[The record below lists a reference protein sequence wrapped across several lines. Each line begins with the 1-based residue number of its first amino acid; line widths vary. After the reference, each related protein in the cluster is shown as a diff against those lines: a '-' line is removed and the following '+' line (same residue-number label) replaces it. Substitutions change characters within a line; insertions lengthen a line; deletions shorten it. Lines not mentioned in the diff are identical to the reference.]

1 MNLVSHEL
9 RRNPFPVYE
18 QIRSASPVLR
28 DPASGAWMLFDYAG
42 VKRALH
48 DHDAFSSSMEFA
60 GRQSPAWFIFFDPT
74 RHTKLR
80 GLIMRAFTPRSIASL
95 EPFIRD
101 LSRELI
107 DQTIERGQMDLAED
121 YAIPLPMIV
130 IAEMLGIEASDRSR
144 FTRWSEAILNLSYD
158 VSGGEEAV
166 KAGME
171 FAAVTA
177 EMSAYLGSLLAE
189 RRAAPRDDL
198 LTRLA
203 HAEVDGE
210 RLTEE
215 EILGFFQL
223 LLVAGTETT
232 TNLLSNAILC
242 FIEHP
247 AELARLQATPALLPL
262 AIEEILRYR
271 SPVQWLFRTTRHDV
285 EVHGQVIPAGNLVLP
300 MIGAAN
306 RDPQQFRDPGRF
318 DIAREPNQH
327 IAFGHGIHFC
337 LGAPLARLEA
347 RIALADLLQRVKRFE
362 LASAEPWE
370 PRKALHVHGPARLPI
385 RFEPG
390 RRAAAP
396 A

>member
-1 MNLVSHEL
+1 
-9 RRNPFPVYE
+9 
-18 QIRSASPVLR
+18 
-28 DPASGAWMLFDYAG
+28 
-42 VKRALH
+42 
-48 DHDAFSSSMEFA
+48 MEYA

-285 EVHGQVIPAGNLVLP
+285 EVHG
-300 MIGAAN
+300 
-306 RDPQQFRDPGRF
+306 R
-318 DIAREPNQH
+318 
-327 IAFGHGIHFC
+327 
-337 LGAPLARLEA
+337 
-347 RIALADLLQRVKRFE
+347 
-362 LASAEPWE
+362 
-370 PRKALHVHGPARLPI
+370 
-385 RFEPG
+385 
-390 RRAAAP
+390 
-396 A
+396 